1 MADEKA
7 KPIRDLVNIED
18 MDDLTRRK
26 HRLRSMTQSLSPTDA
41 AAVLSTGKEGGI
53 AGCSDLAR
61 ASQRADAYNRY
72 GADLLRLID
81 KLPPGHPERARRRA
95 QSFGLCGRGRFRR
108 WTRSD
113 RSRSGMRSS
122 CATRRPVAWA
132 GHRRPNRPARLPI

>member
-26 HRLRSMTQSLSPTDA
+26 HRLRSMTRHDQSLSPTDA

-81 KLPPGHPERARRRA
+81 KLPPGHPESEAARAKLRTMRPRA
-95 QSFGLCGRGRFRR
+95 LQAMDEVRSLQIRYALQLRDTPTGGMGR
-108 WTRSD
+108 
-113 RSRSGMRSS
+113 
-122 CATRRPVAWA
+122 A
-132 GHRRPNRPARLPI
+132 

>member
-1 MADEKA
+1 MADKKA
-7 KPIRDLVNIED
+7 KPICDLGNIED

-26 HRLRSMTQSLSPTDA
+26 HGLRSITRSMTQSLSPTDA

-81 KLPPGHPERARRRA
+81 KLPPGHPESEAARAKLRTMRP
-95 QSFGLCGRGRFRR
+95 GRFKR

-122 CATRRPVAWA
+122 CRHA
-132 GHRRPNRPARLPI
+132 NRWHGPA